1 MLYFNQVVEKMF
13 CQSCLVIIHFF
24 FSINQKKHCL
34 KIFCPPC
41 PQPLSHAIKS
51 DAFRF
56 LFGVVKTNDVR
67 YSLIDQNDSIKIWAP
82 NKISLMI
89 IFFPHFKISKRR
101 TPFLQ
106 EKFSGK
112 FKWKIGKILMQT
124 WGHDPFKI
132 WCLNPIRYFRDE
144 STNSKKPKK
153 NPQKMTNFNFKNE
166 FTFFKT
172 LRNKSTNQSNL
183 IVPIQCLM
191 AILRVCVLF
200 ICGAS
205 RPIEFSSILV
215 RRHFLFGLVSVS
227 HARSLRCCVCC
238 APFLL
243 WWVKDK
249 TKQNKTNQKN

>member
-1 MLYFNQVVEKMF
+1 MI
-13 CQSCLVIIHFF
+13 QSKSEPQIRFLWWSFF
-24 FSINQKKHCL
+24 FLISKFQRGGRHFCKKNSAANSNEKL
-34 KIFCPPC
+34 GK
-41 PQPLSHAIKS
+41 
-51 DAFRF
+51 
-56 LFGVVKTNDVR
+56 
-67 YSLIDQNDSIKIWAP
+67 KIW
-82 NKISLMI
+82 
-89 IFFPHFKISKRR
+89 
-101 TPFLQ
+101 
-106 EKFSGK
+106 
-112 FKWKIGKILMQT
+112 WKPES
-124 WGHDPFKI
+124 HDPFKI
-132 WCLNPIRYFRDE
+132 WFSNPIRYFRDE

-153 NPQKMTNFNFKNE
+153 KPQKMTNFNFKNE

-215 RRHFLFGLVSVS
+215 RRHFLFGLASVS